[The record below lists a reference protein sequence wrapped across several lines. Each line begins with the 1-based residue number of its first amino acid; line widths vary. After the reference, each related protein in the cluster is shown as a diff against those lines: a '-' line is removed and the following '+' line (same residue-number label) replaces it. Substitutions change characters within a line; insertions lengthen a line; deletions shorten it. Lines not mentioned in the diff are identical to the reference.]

1 MRVGVIRNDL
11 PSPILLADLEQVSR
25 QNAPVDAPGQVRY
38 LSYPTDAALQ
48 KVMDDAG
55 AGGITVSALRAA
67 VYTGGSIDVSFA
79 TIDGLAWTGSPDTT
93 ALTAAIA
100 DLVAPQFAETD
111 VAIESFLY
119 GMIGK
124 AASAN
129 FNPGVGAL
137 GAAVAVVEDDG
148 STDFSTANTAPVL
161 TTADLG
167 TPSAGDL
174 TLSGTGLGKES
185 GGATNPLRST
195 SVKLTGAV
203 KITLHQEQIEA
214 AGGSV
219 SDTEI
224 FIPASLLPGAAV
236 TTTSAQ
242 VQFRQKVSSAVA
254 LS

>member
-48 KVMDDAG
+48 QVMDDAG
-55 AGGITVSALRAA
+55 ATGITVSALRAA

-79 TIDGLAWTGSPDTT
+79 TIDGLAWGGAPDTT

-100 DLVAPQFAETD
+100 DIVAPQFAETD

-119 GMIGK
+119 GMISK
-124 AASAN
+124 AAGAS
-129 FNPGVGAL
+129 FNPGIGAL
-137 GAAVAVVEDDG
+137 GAAVVVLEDDG
-148 STDFSTANTAPVL
+148 TTDFSTANTAPIL

-167 TPSAGDL
+167 TPSAGAMTL
-174 TLSGTGLGKES
+174 TGTGLGKES
-185 GGATNPLRST
+185 GGSTSPLRST

-203 KITLHQEQIEA
+203 NITVHQEQIEA

-219 SDTEI
+219 SDTSI
-224 FIPASLLPGAAV
+224 VIPASLIPGAAI
-236 TTTSAQ
+236 TTTSAR
-242 VQFRQKVSSAVA
+242 VQFRQKVSAAVV
-254 LS
+254 LT

>member
-48 KVMDDAG
+48 QVMDDAG
-55 AGGITVSALRAA
+55 ATGITVGALRTA

-79 TIDGLAWTGSPDTT
+79 TIDGLAWGGAPDTT

-111 VAIESFLY
+111 VAVESFLY
-119 GMIGK
+119 GMISK
-124 AASAN
+124 AAGAN
-129 FNPGVGAL
+129 FNPGIGAL
-137 GAAVAVVEDDG
+137 GAAVVVLEDDG
-148 STDFSTANTAPVL
+148 TTDFSTANTAPVL
-161 TTADLG
+161 TTADIG
-167 TPSAGDL
+167 TPVGFMTL
-174 TLSGTGLGKES
+174 TGTGLGKES
-185 GGATNPLRST
+185 GGSTSPLRST

-203 KITLHQEQIEA
+203 KLTVHQEQIEA

-219 SDTEI
+219 SDTSI
-224 FIPASLLPGAAV
+224 VIPVSLIPGAVV

-242 VQFRQKVSSAVA
+242 VQFRQRVSSAVA
-254 LS
+254 LT